1 MRDLFVTAVVFG
13 LLPWVISRPHVGLYL
28 YSWLSYMNPHRL
40 CWGFAA
46 TMPFA
51 YIVAIATLL
60 AVMKSKEPRKMPW
73 TREMT
78 VLTLLVLWMVITS
91 IFAFFPALAWVEM
104 EKVAKIQLMIF
115 LTPLV
120 INTRERLHMLIWV
133 IVLSLGFYGFK
144 GGIFTIL
151 NGGAYRVQ
159 GPDSTFISG
168 NNEIALAL
176 LMTIPLMRYL
186 QLAETRRWVR
196 NALSVG
202 MLLTALASIGS
213 QSRGALLGA
222 VAMAILFWLKSRNK
236 FFTAIMI
243 VGAVGLVA
251 AVMPAEWYERMHT
264 IQSYDQDESA
274 GGRINAWWTAWH
286 VAVERPLVGGG
297 FEMFKPPIFKI
308 YAPNPENVH
317 DVHSVYFEMLGEHG
331 FVGFGLWL
339 LLAFLTWRTGS
350 WVIKHAKQN
359 PSAKWASD
367 LAAMGQVSM
376 VSFAAAGAFL
386 GLAYF
391 DLYYHLLVIIVLT
404 KVIVLKEESILLG
417 KSAGESAGM
426 PGIPSGKKNGR
437 TTNGGLP
444 ATAPASSSPRS

>member
-51 YIVAIATLL
+51 YIVAIATLF

-78 VLTLLVLWMVITS
+78 VLALLVLWMVITS
-91 IFAFFPALAWVEM
+91 IFAFFPTLAWVEM
-104 EKVAKIQLMIF
+104 EKVIKIQLMIF

-120 INTRERLHMLIWV
+120 INTRERLHMLVWV

-151 NGGAYRVQ
+151 HGGVYRVQ
-159 GPDSTFISG
+159 GPEGTFISG

-186 QLAETRRWVR
+186 QLTETRRWLR
-196 NALSVG
+196 NALSIG

-213 QSRGALLGA
+213 QSRGALVGA
-222 VAMAILFWLKSRNK
+222 VAMAILFWIKSRNK

-243 VGAVGLVA
+243 AGAVGLVA
-251 AVMPAEWYERMHT
+251 AVMPTEWYERMHT

-274 GGRINAWWTAWH
+274 GGRVNAWWTAWH

-297 FEMFKPPIFKI
+297 FEMFKPAIFQI

-331 FVGFGLWL
+331 FVGLGLWL

-350 WVIKHAKQN
+350 WVIKRAKQN
-359 PSAKWASD
+359 PNEKWASD

-376 VSFAAAGAFL
+376 VSYAAAGAFL

-404 KVIVLKEESILLG
+404 KVIVLKEESILHGEPAGKGARIPGSLG
-417 KSAGESAGM
+417 GR
-426 PGIPSGKKNGR
+426 KNSR

-444 ATAPASSSPRS
+444 ATAPASSPPRS